1 MSSAASQ
8 RGAARFCVKLQFV
21 GPFGARSAGFPLE
34 GKLAFAR
41 YEQMTDE
48 VVSQID
54 KKTNSASQITSSD
67 LAMLGHLP
75 LKGKAL
81 AAVCTPQQSDKL
93 QFNFAVCAK
102 KDSLG

>member
-1 MSSAASQ
+1 MKRGFQTEAAF
-8 RGAARFCVKLQFV
+8 FCVKLGFIA
-21 GPFGARSAGFPLE
+21 PFGARSARLPLE

-48 VVSQID
+48 VVSQSD
-54 KKTNSASQITSSD
+54 KMAKNAASQTTSSD

-81 AAVCTPQQSDKL
+81 AASGR
-93 QFNFAVCAK
+93 FR
-102 KDSLG
+102 SR